1 MKKGNNILIYEGATA
16 IAGTRDFTLNETMD
30 VQEKSSPSSSQ
41 ARTYDKGLT
50 GWDVTV
56 TRLITAMKGT
66 VLHEGSTYSM
76 AIRVRDDAGDYVTG
90 TALCVQAQVDAAVD
104 SLARGTW
111 RFIGID
117 ALTSASTGDFN
128 NDFSID
134 FLIS

>member
-41 ARTYDKGLT
+41 ARTYDPGMT

-56 TRLITAMKGT
+56 TRLLTAFKGT
-66 VLHEGSTYSM
+66 VLHEGSTYNL

-90 TALCVQAQVDAAVD
+90 TAICVQAQVDAAVD

-117 ALTSASTGDFN
+117 DLTSASTGDFN
-128 NDFSID
+128 NDFNID